1 MEEIMPTIPLIRTKI
16 YRPPVAT
23 DHVHRKQLLDRLNN
37 RLFRPLTLVSAP
49 AGYGKSTLISCWLED
64 CKLPHCWIN
73 LDKNDNN
80 LQVFLRYFVT
90 AMRSLFPDSCTESK
104 ALIEAE
110 KLPQH
115 PAIIH
120 HLINDLDKINQRFIL
135 VLDDYHFIHDNE
147 INDLLLGLVK
157 YPPAALHLVVS
168 TRRDPSLPIAKLR
181 AKGQMTEIRTH
192 DLRFSLP
199 ETVEFLKHILGTPID
214 AEKAAL
220 LENKT
225 EGWVTGLRLA
235 ALTMRQSGDLDQIPY
250 TMPEENRYILDYIF
264 EEIISEQPP
273 EIQQYLLFTS
283 ILNRFCVPLCEA
295 ICPPETGTDT
305 CVMGGDAFIQWLRRS
320 NLFVVSL
327 DDQQRWFRYH
337 HLFKKLLKTR
347 LEQTLNPDDINGL
360 HQQASIWYDQNGL
373 IDEAVYYALAGDNP
387 DVAGQVLSR
396 KRHELINKNELPHVK
411 RLLDKLPRSTLN
423 KSPELL
429 LTEALLFWTQMRI
442 PEMKEVMDRAEALIA
457 AMPKGSSVST
467 ELEGEFE
474 LLRAYHLSFTAPS
487 DREQIFA
494 HAKKAE
500 RLLPRHFGGA
510 KVMAV
515 VMVAQSHMI
524 AGDFQGA
531 LNKILSE
538 MKKESVRESLY
549 QGWLLTCLCWIYWT
563 GGDLN
568 RMQKTAEK
576 LLEFGHVRDLPDS
589 IAIGRYGLG
598 ISHYCH
604 NDMNSAEE
612 YLTDIEENGYKFDVY
627 NFAHAVFA
635 HALTCQA
642 LGLREKAIDVAE
654 AVVSNAMD
662 SGNISLL
669 KLGQAFQAE
678 IALRQGD
685 IAEAS
690 RWAQTFNPQPF
701 DTAYRFYVPQFT
713 LVRVLLTQDRK
724 ESRQQASDLL
734 SRLQIFYGS
743 IHNTWGLMNVLILQ
757 ALLYDATG
765 EEAKALSV
773 MKEAVLL
780 AQPGKFIR
788 PFLDSGPKLFDLL
801 FRLSKADM
809 SLTYVGKLLAA
820 FRQQSADRMFASDDG
835 SVSLKTPPLDEP
847 LTKRE
852 MEILSLLAKGLPNK
866 RIAEKLFISPETVRR
881 HTSNIYGKL
890 NVHNRYGAVERAHA
904 IGLLGHP

>member
-1 MEEIMPTIPLIRTKI
+1 
-16 YRPPVAT
+16 
-23 DHVHRKQLLDRLNN
+23 
-37 RLFRPLTLVSAP
+37 
-49 AGYGKSTLISCWLED
+49 
-64 CKLPHCWIN
+64 
-73 LDKNDNN
+73 
-80 LQVFLRYFVT
+80 
-90 AMRSLFPDSCTESK
+90 
-104 ALIEAE
+104 
-110 KLPQH
+110 
-115 PAIIH
+115 
-120 HLINDLDKINQRFIL
+120 
-135 VLDDYHFIHDNE
+135 
-147 INDLLLGLVK
+147 
-157 YPPAALHLVVS
+157 
-168 TRRDPSLPIAKLR
+168 
-181 AKGQMTEIRTH
+181 
-192 DLRFSLP
+192 
-199 ETVEFLKHILGTPID
+199 
-214 AEKAAL
+214 
-220 LENKT
+220 
-225 EGWVTGLRLA
+225 
-235 ALTMRQSGDLDQIPY
+235 
-250 TMPEENRYILDYIF
+250 
-264 EEIISEQPP
+264 
-273 EIQQYLLFTS
+273 
-283 ILNRFCVPLCEA
+283 
-295 ICPPETGTDT
+295 
-305 CVMGGDAFIQWLRRS
+305 
-320 NLFVVSL
+320 
-327 DDQQRWFRYH
+327 
-337 HLFKKLLKTR
+337 
-347 LEQTLNPDDINGL
+347 
-360 HQQASIWYDQNGL
+360 
-373 IDEAVYYALAGDNP
+373 
-387 DVAGQVLSR
+387 VLSR

-890 NVHNRYGAVERAHA
+890 NVHNRHGAVERAHA

>member
-1 MEEIMPTIPLIRTKI
+1 MEELIPTIPLIRAKI

-23 DHVHRKQLLDRLNN
+23 DHVHRTQLLDRLNN
-37 RLFRPLTLVSAP
+37 RLFRPFTLVSAP
-49 AGYGKSTLISCWLED
+49 AGYGKSTLVSCWLEE

-73 LDKNDNN
+73 LDKNDND
-80 LQVFLRYFVT
+80 LRVFLRYFVAAT
-90 AMRSLFPDSCTESK
+90 RSLFPDSCGESK
-104 ALIEAE
+104 SLIEAE
-110 KLPQH
+110 KLPQQS
-115 PAIIH
+115 AIIH
-120 HLINDLDKINQRFIL
+120 HLINDLDKISQRFIL

-168 TRRDPSLPIAKLR
+168 TRRDPSLPLVKLR
-181 AKGQMTEIRTH
+181 AKGQMTEVRTH

-199 ETVEFLKHILGTPID
+199 ETVEFLKNLLGTTVD
-214 AEKAAL
+214 DEKAAL

-235 ALTMRQSGDLDQIPY
+235 ALTMRQSGGLDQIPH
-250 TMPEENRYILDYIF
+250 TMPEENRYILDYVF

-273 EIQQYLLFTS
+273 EIQQYLLLTS
-283 ILNRFCVPLCEA
+283 ILNRFCAPLCEA
-295 ICPPETGTDT
+295 VCPPGSETDT
-305 CVMGGDAFIQWLRRS
+305 CVMGGDAFIQWLRQS

-360 HQQASIWYDQNGL
+360 HQQASVWYDQTGL
-373 IDEAVYYALAGDNP
+373 IDEAFYYALAGNNP
-387 DVAGQVLSR
+387 EAAGQVLSR
-396 KRHELINKNELPHVK
+396 KRHELINKNELPHLK
-411 RLLDKLPRSTLN
+411 WLLDKLPRSTLN
-423 KSPELL
+423 KSPELV
-429 LTEALLFWTQMRI
+429 LTEALLFWFQMRI
-442 PEMKEVMDRAEALIA
+442 PEMKEAMDRAETLMA
-457 AMPKGSSVST
+457 AVQKGSSVSR

-474 LLRAYHLSFTAPS
+474 LLRAYHLFFIAPS

-494 HAKKAE
+494 HANKAE
-500 RLLPRHFGGA
+500 RLLPRHFGGE

-524 AGDFQGA
+524 TGDFQGA

-538 MKKESVRESLY
+538 MKKESVRESPY

-568 RMQKTAEK
+568 KMQKTAEK
-576 LLEFGHVRDLPDS
+576 LLELGHVRDLPDS
-589 IAIGRYGLG
+589 IAIGRYALG

-612 YLTDIEENGYKFDVY
+612 YLTGIEGTGYKFDVY
-627 NFAHAVFA
+627 NFAHGAFA
-635 HALTCQA
+635 HALTYQA
-642 LGLREKAIDVAE
+642 LGRRAKAIDVAE

-690 RWAQTFNPQPF
+690 KWAQTFTPQPF

-724 ESRQQASDLL
+724 ESRQRAADLL
-734 SRLQIFYGS
+734 FRLQIFYGS

-765 EEAKALSV
+765 NEAKALSV
-773 MKEAVLL
+773 MKEAILL

-788 PFLDSGPKLFDLL
+788 PFIDLGPKLFDLL
-801 FRLSKADM
+801 FRLTKADI
-809 SLTYVGKLLAA
+809 SVTYVGKLLAA
-820 FRQQSADRMFASDDG
+820 FRQQSADRLYASDDG
-835 SVSLKTPPLDEP
+835 SVSLKSPALDEP

-890 NVHNRYGAVERAHA
+890 NVHNRHEAVERAHA
-904 IGLLGHP
+904 MGLFEHP